1 MAKSNLNSNVN
12 KTNNMKKTLTAILFF
27 TASAAFCQTTVN
39 ERDSVTN
46 TVAFQKKVKLKA
58 LSAAND
64 LLADTAQAE
73 HTKRYAQLIITEPSG
88 NGWLT
93 ALSYGVMNNPAI
105 NWNSPDNDVQFVI
118 NSIFIK
124 YAKAYYRIVN

>member
-1 MAKSNLNSNVN
+1 
-12 KTNNMKKTLTAILFF
+12 MKRILTAILIL
-27 TASAAFCQTTVN
+27 SAGSAFCQTTVN

-64 LLADTAQAE
+64 LLADPTQAE
-73 HTKRYAQLIITEPSG
+73 YVKRYAQLIITEPSG
-88 NGWLT
+88 FGWLI
-93 ALSYGVMNNPAI
+93 ALSYGCMNNPAI
-105 NWNSPDNDVQFVI
+105 NWDSSDADIQFTI

-124 YAKAYYRIVN
+124 YAKAYYRIIN

>member
-1 MAKSNLNSNVN
+1 
-12 KTNNMKKTLTAILFF
+12 MKRIITAILIL
-27 TASAAFCQTTVN
+27 TASSAFCQTTVN

-64 LLADTAQAE
+64 LLADPTQLE
-73 HTKRYAQLIITEPSG
+73 YTKRYAQLIITEPTG

-105 NWNSPDNDVQFVI
+105 NWNSPDNDIQFVI
-118 NSIFIK
+118 NSIFVK
-124 YAKAYYRIVN
+124 YARAYYRIIN

>member
-1 MAKSNLNSNVN
+1 
-12 KTNNMKKTLTAILFF
+12 MKKLITAILIL
-27 TASAAFCQTTVN
+27 TASTAFCQSTVN

-64 LLADTAQAE
+64 LLADSMQAE
-73 HTKRYAQLIITEPSG
+73 YTKRYAQLIITEPSG

-105 NWNSPDNDVQFVI
+105 NWNSSESDIQFTI
-118 NSIFIK
+118 NSIFVK
-124 YAKAYYRIVN
+124 YAKAYYRVIN

>member
-1 MAKSNLNSNVN
+1 
-12 KTNNMKKTLTAILFF
+12 MKKIITAFFILTAS
-27 TASAAFCQTTVN
+27 TAFCQTTVN

-64 LLADTAQAE
+64 LLADPAQAE
-73 HTKRYAQLIITEPSG
+73 YTKRYAQLIITNPDG
-88 NGWLT
+88 AGWLT
-93 ALSYGVMNNPAI
+93 ALCYGVMNNPTV
-105 NWNSPDNDVQFVI
+105 NWNSPNADIQFTV

-124 YAKAYYRIVN
+124 YAKAYYRIIN

>member
-1 MAKSNLNSNVN
+1 
-12 KTNNMKKTLTAILFF
+12 MKRILTAILIL
-27 TASAAFCQTTVN
+27 TASTAFCQSTVN

-46 TVAFQKKVKLKA
+46 TIAFQKKVKLKA

-73 HTKRYAQLIITEPSG
+73 HTKRYAQLIITEPTG

-105 NWNSPDNDVQFVI
+105 NYNSPESDIQFTI

-124 YAKAYYRIVN
+124 YAKAYYRIIN

>member
-1 MAKSNLNSNVN
+1 
-12 KTNNMKKTLTAILFF
+12 MKRIITAILIL
-27 TASAAFCQTTVN
+27 TASSAFCQTTVN

-64 LLADTAQAE
+64 LLADPTQLE
-73 HTKRYAQLIITEPSG
+73 YTKRYAQLIITEPTG

-105 NWNSPDNDVQFVI
+105 NYNSTESDIQFTI

-124 YAKAYYRIVN
+124 YAKAYYRIVL

>member
-1 MAKSNLNSNVN
+1 MAKSNLNSNV
-12 KTNNMKKTLTAILFF
+12 KQANMKKLLTAILIL
-27 TASAAFCQTTVN
+27 TASTAFCQTTAN
-39 ERDSVTN
+39 DRDSVTN

-64 LLADTAQAE
+64 LLADPAQAE

-88 NGWLT
+88 DGWLT

-105 NWNSPDNDVQFVI
+105 NWNSPDNDIQFVI

-124 YAKAYYRIVN
+124 YAKAYYRIIN